1 MPELNTE
8 HKMSLGGHLD
18 ELRKRLGY
26 SLVLL
31 FVLFIIFWAGLGD
44 QLKELFMAPHLSA
57 VEALKHHE
65 PPVDVEARLTL
76 LSPLEDVFYTLK
88 VCFLSSVLVSLPF
101 LLFQLWRFISSGL
114 YKNEKLA
121 VFKYVPF
128 SLCFSVAGMAFG
140 YLFIIPT
147 ILEFLYAMPNPNLVI
162 PSYRLESYFS
172 LFMLFTI
179 ALSLIFQLPVL
190 MLGLGATGL
199 VTAEFFAKY
208 RRHFILGAFVLAAMF
223 TPPEPV
229 SQLMMAM
236 PTILLFE
243 VGLLLMRFQKKN
255 ND

>member
-1 MPELNTE
+1 
-8 HKMSLGGHLD
+8 MSLGGHLD

-26 SLVLL
+26 SLVVL
-31 FVLFIIFWAGLGD
+31 FVLFLVFWAGFGN

-65 PPVDVEARLTL
+65 PPVDVEAKLTL

-114 YKNEKLA
+114 YKNERLA
-121 VFKYVPF
+121 VLKYVPF
-128 SLCFSVAGMAFG
+128 SLCFSVVGMAVG

-147 ILEFLYAMPNPNLVI
+147 ILEFLYAMPNPDLVI
-162 PSYRLESYFS
+162 PTYRLESYFS

-179 ALSLIFQLPVL
+179 ALSLVFQ
-190 MLGLGATGL
+190 LGLGATGL
-199 VTAEFFAKY
+199 VTADFFAKY
-208 RRHFILGAFVLAAMF
+208 RRHFILGAFVIAAMF

-229 SQLMMAM
+229 SQLMMAT
-236 PTILLFE
+236 PTIVLFE
-243 VGLLLMRFQKKN
+243 VGILLMRFQKKKN
-255 ND
+255 G